1 MALRDHKGCR
11 ATLGLRVRRG
21 CRAELDRLDR
31 RVMLVR
37 QDLKATWVP
46 RDFKAILDCKVPK
59 ATSALRAVSDR

>member
-1 MALRDHKGCR
+1 MALRVRKGIS
-11 ATLGLRVRRG
+11 G
-21 CRAELDRLDR
+21 RLDR